1 MPKLSMVAPSLAAL
15 TLVALALAGTAQHA
29 GAATAREI
37 RWDDLLPAE
46 LVEAGQALMKMEERI
61 VQLPDDQ
68 RATYE
73 TVGAEML
80 LRQKLESGKISEDE
94 LLDSERELLADAP
107 AKRHPEIVAELDSMV
122 AMRMRANGLAK
133 AVEPTLNGSRVRI
146 PGYVLPLE
154 FDGTL
159 VREFLLV
166 PYVGACIHV
175 PAPPANQMVFVRSSV
190 GFDIPELYAPVWVE
204 GLMTTS
210 GVTRDLTLVDGQAP
224 VEAGYSL
231 DAEEVSLFER

>member
-1 MPKLSMVAPSLAAL
+1 MQKVSMVALLLVGL
-15 TLVALALAGTAQHA
+15 TLAGTAAPA
-29 GAATAREI
+29 GASTAREI
-37 RWDDLLPAE
+37 GWDDLLPAE
-46 LVEAGQALMKMEERI
+46 LIEAGKALMQMEDRI
-61 VQLPDDQ
+61 VELPEEQ
-68 RATYE
+68 RSVYE
-73 TVGAEML
+73 DVGAEML
-80 LRQKLESGKISEDE
+80 LRQQLESGKIAEKD
-94 LLDSERELLADAP
+94 LLDSERELLEDAP

-122 AMRMRANGLAK
+122 AARMRANGLAK
-133 AVEPTLNGSRVRI
+133 AVEPSLNGTRVRI

-154 FDGTL
+154 FDGTR

-190 GFDIPELYAPVWVE
+190 GFEIPELYAPVWVE

-210 GVTRDLTLVDGQAP
+210 GVTRDLTLVDGQAA

-231 DAEEVSLFER
+231 DADQVSLFER